1 MAACKK
7 TDLKFP
13 LGQDI
18 LQEIRKKGDAQE
30 RIRTLVEEKQTQRI
44 FITRGW
50 ETSLAGLESS
60 GSLKNKKAKNP
71 KENSVPQK
79 GRWRII

>member
-1 MAACKK
+1 MTACKK

-18 LQEIRKKGDAQE
+18 IQAIRKKADAQE

-44 FITRGW
+44 FITRG
-50 ETSLAGLESS
+50 
-60 GSLKNKKAKNP
+60 
-71 KENSVPQK
+71 
-79 GRWRII
+79 

>member
-1 MAACKK
+1 MTACKK

-44 FITRGW
+44 LITRG
-50 ETSLAGLESS
+50 
-60 GSLKNKKAKNP
+60 
-71 KENSVPQK
+71 
-79 GRWRII
+79 